1 MCHRIGCSIKMRNK
15 TLLLPAWCQW
25 PQPLVKPQ
33 QDASRWGDKAQLNWT
48 KHNIT
53 TRFQITML
61 IWIQPI
67 TLCSNFKEWESGLTG
82 KESVSHSCLDLK
94 FKNLFPTWKVDNT
107 CQENVNVQNMRRYLY
122 RLYSAVY
129 KEQYLDAQMIY
140 IGRLYQGVFWEGW
153 NIDRQRHQTDRLAN

>member
-1 MCHRIGCSIKMRNK
+1 MQNTLHSWKGSKNKYLAVDWDDVPSINLLVMCQRIGCSIKMRNK
-15 TLLLPAWCQW
+15 MLLLPAWCQW

-48 KHNIT
+48 KYNIT

-67 TLCSNFKEWESGLTG
+67 ALCSNFKEWESGLTG

-107 CQENVNVQNMRRYLY
+107 CQEMWTCKTWEDICTVCTVQFIK
-122 RLYSAVY
+122 S
-129 KEQYLDAQMIY
+129 
-140 IGRLYQGVFWEGW
+140 
-153 NIDRQRHQTDRLAN
+153 NI

>member
-1 MCHRIGCSIKMRNK
+1 MQGVNDPSHQSCVNHNK
-15 TLLLPAWCQW
+15 VLDCDVTKINSTELNKIQYYIAFWGGKRADLH
-25 PQPLVKPQ
+25 
-33 QDASRWGDKAQLNWT
+33 QDFNAQSWSES
-48 KHNIT
+48 
-53 TRFQITML
+53 TRLQYT
-61 IWIQPI
+61 Q
-67 TLCSNFKEWESGLTG
+67 CSNFKEWESGLTG